1 MKHTFNKD
9 RSIASQLSSIVSIS
23 SIVSSVFPKASNTG
37 HTNDL
42 ISVNPDPKSK
52 GKAVWF
58 TWKKAKLRLTENIKL
73 QELNFCNT
81 LEETEVSK
89 EALAMIEKC
98 LRGIQTTQPQTTQA
112 EVTKATTVTA

>member
-9 RSIASQLSSIVSIS
+9 RSIASQLSSII
-23 SIVSSVFPKASNTG
+23 SSVFPKASDTG
-37 HTNDL
+37 KANDL

-81 LEETEVSK
+81 LEETEISK

-98 LRGIQTTQPQTTQA
+98 LQATQPSQVA
-112 EVTKATTVTA
+112 EVAEVKEAVTA